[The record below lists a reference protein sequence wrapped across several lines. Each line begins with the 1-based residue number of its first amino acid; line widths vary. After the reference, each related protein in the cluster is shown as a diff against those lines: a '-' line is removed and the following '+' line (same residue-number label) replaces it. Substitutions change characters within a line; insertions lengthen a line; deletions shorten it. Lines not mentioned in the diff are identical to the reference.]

1 VLLERRHAEPNPPAC
16 EHAFVTSQ
24 GTAHGRFTRAIER
37 RQLRGAEMAAR
48 ELGRLSP
55 ADALALVLL
64 IREQA
69 PHRSERAAARW
80 VSLFLDAAGS
90 MTLADIELTVVSLGA
105 LNARVVVGV
114 RCTRVGCRGVSR
126 AQRRRR
132 AATTPVKLSVRG
144 VVLRARRLA
153 HQPARVWSRRP
164 FRNSR
169 GSQRALAEVEPDL
182 EPFLSVEAVP
192 LRQTPPNW
200 RRPVVG

>member
-1 VLLERRHAEPNPPAC
+1 M
-16 EHAFVTSQ
+16 TSQ

-105 LNARVVVGV
+105 LNARSSSASDVLASVAEAYRVPNVAGV
-114 RCTRVGCRGVSR
+114 L
-126 AQRRRR
+126 RRRR
-132 AATTPVKLSVRG
+132 LS
-144 VVLRARRLA
+144 
-153 HQPARVWSRRP
+153 
-164 FRNSR
+164 
-169 GSQRALAEVEPDL
+169 
-182 EPFLSVEAVP
+182 
-192 LRQTPPNW
+192 
-200 RRPVVG
+200 